1 MRKFCTLF
9 CDIDGTLL
17 KYRKFETYKT
27 TIPDNIQT
35 SIDNI
40 NKAYD
45 ENHTIVL
52 TTARPEYL
60 RQHTMKELDHANIKY
75 HQLIMGLAR
84 GSRILINDNENKE
97 INRTF
102 AFNLERN
109 KGFTEKQEIELNHI
123 LSK

>member
-1 MRKFCTLF
+1 MNKKSTLF

-27 TIPDNIQT
+27 CKAEPIENTINIINNAYENGH
-35 SIDNI
+35 SII
-40 NKAYD
+40 
-45 ENHTIVL
+45 L

-60 RQHTMKELDHANIKY
+60 RTHTLKELNDNNIKF
-75 HQLIMGLAR
+75 HQLIMSIAR
-84 GSRILINDNENKE
+84 GNRIVLNDNEFPS

-109 KGFTEKQEIELNHI
+109 KGFSNNDINKIEIL
-123 LSK
+123 LQ